1 MPATPATLNHL
12 RNSTI
17 ATFFF
22 FLLLIATLSTAIAIS
37 PETVTL
43 PNDPDGSKKMQVRII
58 VQVSTAVA
66 GTVLAVCTL
75 TTFGL
80 GMQIPPLRK

>member
-37 PETVTL
+37 TVAL
-43 PNDPDGSKKMQVRII
+43 PNDPDYKKRTEAGII
-58 VQVSTAVA
+58 LQILSAAA

>member
-22 FLLLIATLSTAIAIS
+22 LLLLIATLSTGIAIS
-37 PETVTL
+37 TVTL
-43 PNDPDGSKKMQVRII
+43 PNDPDGKKKIQAGII
-58 VQVSTAVA
+58 LQISTAAA
-66 GTVLAVCTL
+66 GTVFAMCTL